1 MKEQKGSYE
10 IELREYEKAHAVYM
24 NTSIFDPLNV
34 RVRVAMRL
42 EAARTAYVLAVH
54 RCAKWRTL

>member
-10 IELREYEKAHAVYM
+10 LELREYEKALAVYINM
-24 NTSIFDPLNV
+24 SVFDPPNV
-34 RVRVAMRL
+34 QVRAAMRL

-54 RCAKWRTL
+54 RCTKWRTS